1 MPVPQGFQSAKL
13 QIEGGDE
20 IQCAFNPES
29 YSVSKTNLW
38 TYKPTQSK
46 DWPEPEFGG
55 GLPMT
60 YKLSLLLDTSLQ
72 GTDKTIKDQANALM
86 KAMHGGGSAPK
97 FLTFSWGANKLPKAA
112 PMSISIQY
120 ALFAP
125 NGDPT
130 RAFVDLELGQAED
143 TSPPGQA
150 QNPTTR
156 GTPGLRSHI
165 IQDGDSLHAIAY
177 ESYGDA
183 TRWRVIA
190 EANDIDDPL
199 AAAAARRDRTQ
210 ARFVSATSDRNV
222 SLYSIL
228 VDGSEIETELS
239 KRVREVRVLSYLRLP
254 DMCTFSVVY
263 QKGKEGEDEPI
274 DGHPF
279 DIGKT
284 LEVKLGARDELT
296 TTTLFKGQIVSLEMH
311 FGAGG
316 VELLVRGFDRSH
328 VLIRSRKVRTFQN
341 QTSSDIVEKI
351 VKEAGFEAECDPSGD
366 PHEFMQQ
373 DNETDWDFIWRL
385 AERVGFEFVV
395 SDQKDTVA
403 HFRKQAADD
412 PVALQWP
419 QTLRSF
425 SPRVTAT
432 QQVQEVTLSAQ
443 DPKTKQAIAATASS
457 PEQIARIGV
466 ERATV
471 AGAFEAADLHI
482 ATEPVK
488 SQAEGTALAQALLD
502 KLANGYIAAEGV
514 TDGNPS
520 IRAGAAVQVSGLGQK
535 YSGTYR
541 VAAATHVLRGGSTY
555 ETRFANSPAHTL
567 LGAVGG
573 DRSNG
578 GGAPAFGA
586 QLVLG
591 LVTNNSDP
599 ENLGR
604 VRVQYPAL
612 SQDAEGAWARV
623 VTPSAGNQR
632 GLLMLPVVGEEVL
645 VGFENDDTTRPYVLG
660 SLFNGVDQPG
670 DDLLQSQDGSFALLS
685 DEKIVA
691 KSKDDMKLT
700 SAGALTIDVT
710 GDVTMTGSSRR
721 QHQGQQRRL
730 HRGHHL
736 GDDQVRGLADPGVT
750 QRRHR
755 QRSDDQPGMSGDR
768 R

>member
-1 MPVPQGFQSAKL
+1 M
-13 QIEGGDE
+13 
-20 IQCAFNPES
+20 
-29 YSVSKTNLW
+29 SV
-38 TYKPTQSK
+38 
-46 DWPEPEFGG
+46 
-55 GLPMT
+55 
-60 YKLSLLLDTSLQ
+60 
-72 GTDKTIKDQANALM
+72 
-86 KAMHGGGSAPK
+86 
-97 FLTFSWGANKLPKAA
+97 
-112 PMSISIQY
+112 
-120 ALFAP
+120 
-125 NGDPT
+125 
-130 RAFVDLELGQAED
+130 
-143 TSPPGQA
+143 
-150 QNPTTR
+150 
-156 GTPGLRSHI
+156 
-165 IQDGDSLHAIAY
+165 
-177 ESYGDA
+177 
-183 TRWRVIA
+183 
-190 EANDIDDPL
+190 
-199 AAAAARRDRTQ
+199 
-210 ARFVSATSDRNV
+210 TSDRNV
-222 SLYSIL
+222 ALYSVL
-228 VDGSEIETELS
+228 VDGSEIDTELG
-239 KRVREVRVLSYLRLP
+239 RRIREVKVLNYLRLP

-279 DIGKT
+279 DIGKQ
-284 LEVKLGARDELT
+284 LEVKLGARDQLT
-296 TTTLFKGQIVSLEMH
+296 TTTLFKGQIVSLEMN

-351 VKEAGFEAECDPSGD
+351 VKEAGFQAECDASGD

-395 SDQKDTVA
+395 SDQKA

-432 QQVQEVTLSAQ
+432 QQVQEVTLSVL
-443 DPKTKQAIAATASS
+443 DPKTKQTLQSSASS
-457 PEQIARIGV
+457 PNQIARIGV
-466 ERATV
+466 DRTTIAS
-471 AGAFEAADLHI
+471 AFDGGEVHI

-488 SQAEGTALAQALLD
+488 SQSEGDALAQALLD

-520 IRAGAAVQVSGLGQK
+520 IRAGAAVQVSGLGQR

-567 LGAVGG
+567 LGAVSG

-578 GGAPAFGA
+578 GGAPAFGS

-623 VTPSAGNQR
+623 VTPSAGNER

-645 VGFENDDTTRPYVLG
+645 IGFENDDTTRPYVLG
-660 SLFNGVDQPG
+660 SLFNGSDTPG
-670 DDLLQSQDGSFALLS
+670 DDLLQSEDGSFAVLS
-685 DEKIVA
+685 DHKIVA
-691 KSKDDMKLT
+691 TSQEDMKLT
-700 SAGALTIDVT
+700 SKGALTIDVT
-710 GDVTMTGSSRR
+710 NDVTITGS
-721 QHQGQQRRL
+721 Q
-730 HRGHHL
+730 
-736 GDDQVRGLADPGVT
+736 GVT
-750 QRRHR
+750 VKGQTVSVKAD
-755 QRSDDQPGMSGDR
+755 SDLSIEGTTSVTIKCGASQIQVSPSGVTVSGPMISLG
-768 R
+768 